1 MRRKWVSSGADGC
14 LRSFSERSLRRLGL
28 SLLLPQASVQRM
40 PVSCERTRLQSA
52 PFIRRTSIWTNP
64 MEALRII
71 KLRPKPKFTGHPIF
85 FAERTRF
92 ELVVRIAPYVGLANR
107 WFQPL
112 THLSGHPRSAAA
124 REKVCKYS
132 IFLPNAKEMT
142 PKFRQP
148 SVSWCRRQV
157 CGRSCGRAA
166 FPPAD
171 ARDWGF
177 RPAFWCGRTTKLSLP
192 ESGKLWYVVRNVYI
206 CSIR

>member
-1 MRRKWVSSGADGC
+1 MGLVRSGWVPALLFGAEPAEA
-14 LRSFSERSLRRLGL
+14 RPF
-28 SLLLPQASVQRM
+28 SLLLQASVQRM

-52 PFIRRTSIWTNP
+52 PFIRRTSIRTNP
-64 MEALRII
+64 MEALRIK

-132 IFLPNAKEMT
+132 IFLPNAKEMA

-148 SVSWCRRQV
+148 PVSWCRRQV

-177 RPAFWCGRTTKLSLP
+177 RPALRCGRTTKSSLP

>member
-1 MRRKWVSSGADGC
+1 
-14 LRSFSERSLRRLGL
+14 
-28 SLLLPQASVQRM
+28 M

-52 PFIRRTSIWTNP
+52 PFICRTSIRTNP
-64 MEALRII
+64 MEALRIK
-71 KLRPKPKFTGHPIF
+71 KLRPKPKSFTGHPIF

-92 ELVVRIAPYVGLANR
+92 ELVVRITPYVGLANR

-148 SVSWCRRQV
+148 PVSWCRRQV

-177 RPAFWCGRTTKLSLP
+177 RPALRCGRTTKLSLP

-206 CSIR
+206 CSIRKPFNDENNAS